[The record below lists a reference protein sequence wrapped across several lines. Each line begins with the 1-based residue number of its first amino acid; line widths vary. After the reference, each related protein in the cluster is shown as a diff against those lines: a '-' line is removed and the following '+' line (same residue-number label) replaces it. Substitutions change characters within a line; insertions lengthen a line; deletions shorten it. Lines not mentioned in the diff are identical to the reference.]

1 MNNKYKIVLK
11 YTKDIDKTF
20 RYHDTAE
27 NFMSYIVDG
36 FFIYGTDLI
45 EADVEYYHSLIINV
59 ISTYVD
65 MYKLGVNLLEESFS
79 INIYE
84 LKGLNTVLN
93 STILPKMV
101 HNNDFELI
109 YSGPLNEMITN
120 IIR

>member
-27 NFMSYIVDG
+27 IFMAYIANG
-36 FFIYGTDLI
+36 FFIYGADLI
-45 EADVEYYHSLIINV
+45 EADPEYYYGLILNLIGIYV
-59 ISTYVD
+59 ITN
-65 MYKLGVNLLEESFS
+65 KLTPNLLEESFS
-79 INIYE
+79 VDIFH
-84 LKGLNTVLN
+84 LKGLNTLLN
-93 STILPKMV
+93 NTILPAIV
-101 HNNDFELI
+101 QDNDIELI